1 MSQILKFIAFRVG
14 SALLTLIGVSMFI
27 FVAIHMLPGSFEDV
41 LAPRGPEELRQQ
53 IADKFGLNQP
63 LPVQYVKW
71 LSAVATGDLGIS
83 LITQDPIADSFA
95 TRVPVTIELAV
106 LATITSALIGIP
118 LGLWSGL
125 AHRRTAVSGIARVAG
140 SFIMSV
146 PDFVIASVFLY
157 VFSRYSLGL
166 TVGQWVPWHEDAIGH
181 IKSVILPAATLSAVG
196 IGLFIT
202 TTRNAVIGVLSKD
215 YIMAAQARGEEPRD
229 IVRGHVLRNI
239 SNPLV
244 TTLSI
249 YLAYLIG
256 GAIIVEY
263 VYSVPGMGRFLV
275 QGLLNRD
282 YPIVQATVLV
292 IACAVVLISMAAD
305 VAYGLIDPRLR
316 KG

>member
-1 MSQILKFIAFRVG
+1 MTQLLKFIAFRVG
-14 SALLTLIGVSMFI
+14 SALLTLIGVSIFI
-27 FVAIHMLPGSFEDV
+27 FLAIHMLPGSFEDV

-53 IADKFGLNQP
+53 IAEKFGLNQP
-63 LPVQYVKW
+63 LPIQYAKW
-71 LSAVATGDLGIS
+71 LGSVATGDLGIS
-83 LITQDPIADSFA
+83 LITQDPIVDSFA
-95 TRVPVTIELAV
+95 SRVPVTIELAL
-106 LATITSALIGIP
+106 LATFTSAVIGIP

-125 AHRRTAVSGIARVAG
+125 AHRRAGVSGIARVLG

-146 PDFVIASVFLY
+146 PDFVIASVFLF

-166 TVGQWVPWHEDAIGH
+166 TVGQWVPFQEDFGGH
-181 IKSVILPAATLSAVG
+181 IRSIILPAVTLSAVG

-202 TTRNAVIGVLSKD
+202 TTRNAVIGILSKD
-215 YIMAAQARGEEPRD
+215 YIMAALARGEEPRE
-229 IVRGHVLRNI
+229 IVQGHVLRNI

-249 YLAYLIG
+249 YLGYLIG

-292 IACAVVLISMAAD
+292 IACAVVFINMTAD
-305 VAYGLIDPRLR
+305 IAYGLIDPRLR

>member
-1 MSQILKFIAFRVG
+1 MTQLLKFIAFRVG
-14 SALLTLIGVSMFI
+14 SALLTLIGVSVFI
-27 FVAIHMLPGSFEDV
+27 FLAIHMLPGSFEDV

-53 IADKFGLNQP
+53 IAEKFGLNQP
-63 LPVQYVKW
+63 LPIQYAKW
-71 LSAVATGDLGIS
+71 LGSVATGDLGIS
-83 LITQDPIADSFA
+83 LITQDPIVESFA
-95 TRVPVTIELAV
+95 SRVPVTIELAL
-106 LATITSALIGIP
+106 LATFTSAVIGIP

-125 AHRRTAVSGIARVAG
+125 AHRRAGVSGIARVLG

-166 TVGQWVPWHEDAIGH
+166 TVGQWVPLEDDFGGH
-181 IKSVILPAATLSAVG
+181 VRSIILPAVTLSAVG

-202 TTRNAVIGVLSKD
+202 TTRNAVIGILSKD
-215 YIMAAQARGEEPRD
+215 YIMAALARGEEPKE
-229 IVRGHVLRNI
+229 IVQGHVLRNI

-249 YLAYLIG
+249 YLGYLIG

-292 IACAVVLISMAAD
+292 IACAVVFINMTAD
-305 VAYGLIDPRLR
+305 IAYGLIDPRLR

>member
-1 MSQILKFIAFRVG
+1 MTQLIKFITFRVG
-14 SALLTLIGVSMFI
+14 SALLTLIGVSIFI
-27 FVAIHMLPGSFEDV
+27 FMAIHMLPGSFEDV

-53 IADKFGLNQP
+53 IAEKFGLDRP
-63 LPVQYVKW
+63 LPVQYLKW
-71 LSAVATGDLGIS
+71 LGAVSSGDLGIS
-83 LITQDPIADSFA
+83 LITQDPIIDSFSK
-95 TRVPVTIELAV
+95 RVPVTIELAI
-106 LATITSALIGIP
+106 LATITSAIIGIP

-125 AHRRTAVSGIARVAG
+125 VHRRAAASGISRVIG

-146 PDFVIASVFLY
+146 PDFVIASLFLY
-157 VFSRYSLGL
+157 IFSRYSLGL
-166 TVGQWVPWHEDAIGH
+166 TVGQWVPYSEDVSGH
-181 IKSVILPAATLSAVG
+181 IKSIILPAITLSAVG
-196 IGLFIT
+196 IGLFIS
-202 TTRNAVIGVLSKD
+202 TTRNAVINVLSKD
-215 YIMAAQARGEEPRD
+215 FIMAALARGEAPGS
-229 IVRGHVLRNI
+229 IVRGHILRNI

-292 IACAVVLISMAAD
+292 IACAVVFINMTAD
-305 VAYGLIDPRLR
+305 IAYGLIDPRLR

>member
-1 MSQILKFIAFRVG
+1 M
-14 SALLTLIGVSMFI
+14 
-27 FVAIHMLPGSFEDV
+27 
-41 LAPRGPEELRQQ
+41 
-53 IADKFGLNQP
+53 
-63 LPVQYVKW
+63 
-71 LSAVATGDLGIS
+71 
-83 LITQDPIADSFA
+83 
-95 TRVPVTIELAV
+95 
-106 LATITSALIGIP
+106 
-118 LGLWSGL
+118 
-125 AHRRTAVSGIARVAG
+125 
-140 SFIMSV
+140 
-146 PDFVIASVFLY
+146 FLY

-292 IACAVVLISMAAD
+292 IACAVVLINMAAD

>member
-1 MSQILKFIAFRVG
+1 M
-14 SALLTLIGVSMFI
+14 
-27 FVAIHMLPGSFEDV
+27 
-41 LAPRGPEELRQQ
+41 RQQ
-53 IADKFGLNQP
+53 IAEKFGLDRP
-63 LPVQYVKW
+63 LPVQYLKW
-71 LSAVATGDLGIS
+71 LGAVSSGDLGIS
-83 LITQDPIADSFA
+83 LITQDPIIDSFSK
-95 TRVPVTIELAV
+95 RVPVTIELAI
-106 LATITSALIGIP
+106 LATITSAIIGIP

-125 AHRRTAVSGIARVAG
+125 VHRRAAASGISRVIG

-146 PDFVIASVFLY
+146 PDFVIASLFLY
-157 VFSRYSLGL
+157 IFSRYSLGL
-166 TVGQWVPWHEDAIGH
+166 TVGQWVPYSEDVSGH
-181 IKSVILPAATLSAVG
+181 IKSIILPAITLSAVG
-196 IGLFIT
+196 IGLFIS
-202 TTRNAVIGVLSKD
+202 TTRNAVINVLSKD
-215 YIMAAQARGEEPRD
+215 FIMAALARGEAPGS
-229 IVRGHVLRNI
+229 IVRGHILRNI

-292 IACAVVLISMAAD
+292 IACAVVFINMTAD
-305 VAYGLIDPRLR
+305 IAYGLIDPRLR